1 MDATP
6 LPSPPSRSLKA
17 MWGTIGALAV
27 AVAALGG
34 VLLHQAGRD
43 AASAPAAT
51 VAGAPPVQAPDDGQP
66 GLVPAAPPPA
76 VAQAPAPVRAPEV
89 LPPPTA
95 PVPAA
100 AAPRPVPV
108 CATCGHVESVRPM
121 QRQVP
126 ATGVGAVA
134 GGVLGG
140 VLGNQI
146 GHGNGRT
153 AATVIGAV
161 GGGFAGNEVEKRYHT
176 ATVYEVG
183 VRMQDGSLRTVETAT
198 APPLG
203 KAVTLKGKVLQPA
216 DGRK

>member
-1 MDATP
+1 MDPTP
-6 LPSPPSRSLKA
+6 LNPPPGRSLKA
-17 MWGTIGALAV
+17 MWATIGALAV

-34 VLLHQAGRD
+34 ILLHQQARNAD
-43 AASAPAAT
+43 SAPTTPVAA
-51 VAGAPPVQAPDDGQP
+51 ALPMQAPDDGKP
-66 GLVPAAPPPA
+66 GLVPAAPPPSV

-89 LPPPTA
+89 LPPPPA
-95 PVPAA
+95 PAA
-100 AAPRPVPV
+100 APAPRPVPV
-108 CATCGHVESVRPM
+108 CATCGHVESVRTV

-140 VLGNQI
+140 VLGHQI

-198 APPLG
+198 APPVG
-203 KAVTLKGKVLQPA
+203 KAVTLNGKLLQPA